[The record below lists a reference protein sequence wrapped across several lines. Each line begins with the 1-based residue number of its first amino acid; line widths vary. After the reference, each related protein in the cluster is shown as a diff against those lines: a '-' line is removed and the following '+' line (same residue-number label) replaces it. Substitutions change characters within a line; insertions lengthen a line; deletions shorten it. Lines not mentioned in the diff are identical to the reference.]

1 MRHKTTAIARRRRFR
16 FLEWIYLESCVDG
29 LWLWNGLQHQIAYS
43 SPSLPSTANNHLC
56 PSEQSHALL
65 QFKLDFTIDSF
76 SSADCH
82 YDEQY
87 SQPKTMSWNMSTD
100 CCTWDGV
107 TCDRSTGYATGLDL
121 SCSQLQGIIHPNSTV
136 FQLSH
141 LQRLNLAHNDFSL
154 SGVPRQIGRFAG
166 LTHLN
171 LSNSK
176 FSGLIPPEISG
187 LPNLVSLDL
196 SNNDQSFKLEPN
208 SFKTLLQ
215 NLTRLSEV
223 SLSFVNIN
231 SVVPT
236 SLSSSLSSISL
247 PYTGLHGILPDKVF
261 QLPNLHT
268 LDLSINKDLTGILPK
283 TNMSSPLRWLDLSA
297 TSLLGELPDSIGLL
311 KSLNHLE
318 LTGCN
323 FSGSIPYAMGNLT
336 LITFLDLSENS
347 FSGNL
352 PSSLSNLKQL
362 TELALSFN
370 HNLEGQIP
378 DVFANLRQLTS
389 LSLKGNNFIG
399 PFPSSVANLTQLE
412 KLDLSSNSLT
422 GPLPSKILQLPNL
435 TDIYLSN
442 NLLNGTIPSWLFSLP
457 SLVQL
462 DLSSN
467 QLTGPMHEFQYK
479 SLEFIDLSKNELT
492 GPIPLSIADLEN
504 LTSLYLSGNNLTGTV
519 DLDMFSNIINLQY
532 LELSNNNISVSTT
545 NKSNA
550 KMPSLTWLR
559 LSSCNLVGAI
569 PTAFAKG
576 NRLRNLNLGG
586 NRLEGTVPRSMV
598 NCRNLEV
605 LDIGENHINDTF
617 PHWLETLPEL
627 QVLVLRSNRFRGSV
641 SSTSKIKFPFS
652 KLRIIDLADNEF
664 TGNLP
669 TTYIRNFNAM
679 MNVEE
684 AGTTLKYMGEVNYH
698 EYYDYTTVVMK
709 GLEHELQRILTI
721 FTAIDLSN
729 NKFEGGIP
737 DIIGSLRS
745 LKVLNLSHNSLVG
758 HIPPLLGKLLV
769 LESLDLSSNQLG
781 GEIPAQLADIT
792 PLSALNLSQNHLVG
806 RIPQGN
812 QFNTFGAD
820 AYSGN
825 SELCGPPLSRNC
837 EDSETPKPPPPT
849 EVQKIND
856 LDFASGFTW
865 KVVLLGYG
873 CGTVLGLAVGSVM
886 FFIGKPKWF
895 IGIVERERPKKVRR
909 PITGVFE
916 RERQRK
922 MRREERSW
930 KKKLR
935 MDFANGVMTN
945 PRFPLAPCSLR
956 YFLSISVQT
965 SNTCPEEILS
975 RALWKWFPFSKLRI
989 IDLADNEF
997 TGNLPTTY
1005 IRNFKAM
1012 VNVEESR
1019 TSLKYMGEV
1028 NYHQYYD
1035 YTTVVVKGLEQELP
1049 RILTIFTTID
1059 LSNNKFEGGIP
1070 DVIGSL
1076 TSLKVLNLS
1085 HNGLVGHI
1093 LPLLGNLLVLESLDL
1108 SSNQLGGE
1116 IPAQLAD
1123 ITFLAVLN
1131 LSQNHLVGRIPRG
1144 NQFNTFG
1151 ADAYSGNSKL
1161 CGPPLSRNC
1170 EDSETPKPPPPP
1182 EVQKINDLDFAS
1194 GFTWKVVLLG
1204 YGCGTVLGLAVGSV
1218 MFFKGK
1224 PKWFIGIVEREQAQ
1238 KVRRPITGVVE
1249 REHQRKV
1256 RRREERSWKKKLE
1269 IFL

>member
-1 MRHKTTAIARRRRFR
+1 MRLSMLLDLCLLFILH
-16 FLEWIYLESCVDG
+16 
-29 LWLWNGLQHQIAYS
+29 LQHQLAYS
-43 SPSLPSTANNHLC
+43 SPSHPSTANNHLC
-56 PSEQSHALL
+56 PSEQSQALL

-76 SSADCH
+76 ASADCD

-121 SCSQLQGIIHPNSTV
+121 SCSQLQGIIHSNSIV
-136 FQLSH
+136 FQLSR

-171 LSNSK
+171 LSYSN
-176 FSGLIPPEISG
+176 FSGLIPPEISR

-196 SNNDQSFKLEPN
+196 SSNDQSFKLEPN

-231 SVVPT
+231 SVLPM

-247 PYTGLHGILPDKVF
+247 QNTGLHGILPDKVF

-268 LDLSINKDLTGILPK
+268 LDLSFNKDLTGILPK

-311 KSLNHLE
+311 KSLNHLQ

-323 FSGSIPYAMGNLT
+323 FSGSIPYSMGNLT
-336 LITFLDLSENS
+336 LVTFLDLSDNR

-362 TELALSFN
+362 TQLDLSFN

-389 LSLKGNNFIG
+389 LSLRGNNFFG

-412 KLDLSSNSLT
+412 VLDMSSNSLT
-422 GPLPSKILQLPNL
+422 GPLPSNILQLPNL
-435 TDIYLSN
+435 TDLYLYN

-462 DLSSN
+462 DLSRN

-479 SLEFIDLSKNELT
+479 SVEFIDFSNNELT
-492 GPIPLSIADLEN
+492 GPIPLSIAELEN
-504 LTSLYLSGNNLTGTV
+504 LTSLYLLGNNLTGIV
-519 DLDMFSNIINLQY
+519 DLDMFSNLINLQY
-532 LELSNNNISVSTT
+532 LGLSNNNLSVIAT
-545 NKSNA
+545 NKSNVQL
-550 KMPSLTWLR
+550 PSLIWLR
-559 LSSCNLVGAI
+559 LSFCKLKEFPPMLRANENLDVLDLSYNEIQGEFPKWAESRWGDSLTYLNLSHNFISGLKHFPWKKLGILDVQSNLLQGPLPSSICNLSSLEILDLSNNSLGGVFPQCMGNFSNQLTVLNLQNNGLVGTI

-576 NRLRNLNLGG
+576 NRLRNLNLRG
-586 NRLEGTVPRSMV
+586 NRLQGTLPRSMV

-641 SSTSKIKFPFS
+641 SSTSKI
-652 KLRIIDLADNEF
+652 
-664 TGNLP
+664 
-669 TTYIRNFNAM
+669 
-679 MNVEE
+679 
-684 AGTTLKYMGEVNYH
+684 
-698 EYYDYTTVVMK
+698 
-709 GLEHELQRILTI
+709 Q
-721 FTAIDLSN
+721 
-729 NKFEGGIP
+729 
-737 DIIGSLRS
+737 
-745 LKVLNLSHNSLVG
+745 
-758 HIPPLLGKLLV
+758 
-769 LESLDLSSNQLG
+769 
-781 GEIPAQLADIT
+781 
-792 PLSALNLSQNHLVG
+792 
-806 RIPQGN
+806 
-812 QFNTFGAD
+812 
-820 AYSGN
+820 
-825 SELCGPPLSRNC
+825 
-837 EDSETPKPPPPT
+837 
-849 EVQKIND
+849 
-856 LDFASGFTW
+856 
-865 KVVLLGYG
+865 
-873 CGTVLGLAVGSVM
+873 
-886 FFIGKPKWF
+886 
-895 IGIVERERPKKVRR
+895 
-909 PITGVFE
+909 
-916 RERQRK
+916 
-922 MRREERSW
+922 
-930 KKKLR
+930 
-935 MDFANGVMTN
+935 
-945 PRFPLAPCSLR
+945 
-956 YFLSISVQT
+956 
-965 SNTCPEEILS
+965 
-975 RALWKWFPFSKLRI
+975 FPFSKLRI

-1012 VNVEESR
+1012 MNVEEAR
-1019 TSLKYMGEV
+1019 TALKYMGEV
-1028 NYHQYYD
+1028 NYHEYYD
-1035 YTTVVVKGLEQELP
+1035 DTTVVMKGLEHKLP

-1059 LSNNKFEGGIP
+1059 LSNNKFKGGIP
-1070 DVIGSL
+1070 DIIGSL
-1076 TSLKVLNLS
+1076 RSLKVLNLS
-1085 HNGLVGHI
+1085 HNSLVGQI
-1093 LPLLGNLLVLESLDL
+1093 PPLLGKLLVLESFDL

-1116 IPAQLAD
+1116 IPEQLAD
-1123 ITFLAVLN
+1123 ITTLSALN
-1131 LSQNHLVGRIPRG
+1131 LSRNHLVGRIPRG

-1151 ADAYSGNSKL
+1151 ADAYSGNSEL

-1218 MFFKGK
+1218 MFFIGK
-1224 PKWFIGIVEREQAQ
+1224 PKWFIGIVEREQLQ
-1238 KVRRPITGVVE
+1238 KVRRPITGVFE
-1249 REHQRKV
+1249 RERQRKV

-1269 IFL
+1269 IFLRVMIFVVNFYLCAFEIQTMYINLNKQAAFPSAGFMWHKEAALSLRVSSLEVSLSWFYDIEDHVIHVWLQNKDSVPVAICVGPEE